1 MSDNGQTW
9 LIILNKVGSVLRLVT
24 LRLANQARGLVTQT
38 RNVNTARIHAPSK
51 IEMTQSPYI
60 RTLLQV
66 DDNLQNTDLI
76 TQLIARRSDLKLLT
90 ATSGHQGIEMA
101 CSYLPDVILMDIKMP
116 GMDGHEAFQ
125 RLRKN
130 PSTARI
136 PVIALSSNAY
146 KVEIKQCLDAGFFC
160 YITKPYRI
168 AELMAMID
176 AALNCA
182 EENRP
187 TT

>member
-1 MSDNGQTW
+1 M
-9 LIILNKVGSVLRLVT
+9 
-24 LRLANQARGLVTQT
+24 ARGLVTQT
-38 RNVNTARIHAPSK
+38 RSVYTTSINAPSN
-51 IEMTQSPYI
+51 IEMTQSVYI
-60 RTLLQV
+60 RTLLHV
-66 DDNLQNTDLI
+66 DDDQQNTDLI

-90 ATSGHQGIEMA
+90 ATNGHQGIQMA
-101 CSYLPDVILMDIKMP
+101 CAYLPDVILMDIEMP
-116 GMDGHEAFQ
+116 SMDGREAFQ

-136 PVIALSSNAY
+136 PAIALSSNAY
-146 KVEIKQCLDAGFFC
+146 QVEIKQCLDAGFFS

-168 AELMAMID
+168 TELMAKID